1 MFKEEVKSLVSGED
15 GVLLYK
21 LPFHRS
27 YDQKNFQRTNVHTA
41 CLFRRH
47 AGIAAE
53 QVRVV

>member
-27 YDQKNFQRTNVHTA
+27 CDEKNFQRINVHG
-41 CLFRRH
+41 LPF
-47 AGIAAE
+47 
-53 QVRVV
+53 